1 MIDKVHQHIM
11 NELQQSSRTDTIF
24 VVTAILFNLIVLAVN
39 SGVASSA
46 VKENAESSAD
56 VVLVVFVI
64 MAIVVNSISIVA
76 LDAGK
81 GTRKK
86 LLNGLLAMYKDSQ
99 VERYYDAS
107 LLTSY
112 GKRYIL
118 FTAAILCLA
127 VASVLVPLVIRFL

>member
-56 VVLVVFVI
+56 AVLVVFLI
-64 MAIVVNSISIVA
+64 MAIVVNCISIVA

-127 VASVLVPLVIRFL
+127 VISVLVPLVIRFL